1 MLLRLAMHVLF
12 HKNFYVYFLLS
23 LISSCSQD
31 SDLLKKAFCCSIE
44 LPLLFYPGEQCRHM
58 LIDKLKCMSDQAYSM
73 KFIVYKKEKN
83 FIDRYD
89 VIFLAFVINSANLR
103 AVVM

>member
-1 MLLRLAMHVLF
+1 
-12 HKNFYVYFLLS
+12 
-23 LISSCSQD
+23 
-31 SDLLKKAFCCSIE
+31 
-44 LPLLFYPGEQCRHM
+44 
-58 LIDKLKCMSDQAYSM
+58 M

-103 AVVM
+103 AVVNVMYRVYTFIPVPTRVSLLNHWEIATQVSYYLSF